1 MAEFTT
7 GTQARTKGTRALA
20 TEGTEVRAP
29 ATGGR
34 QVPSTERS
42 GVGSPVGERGRP
54 EGAEASPPHG
64 ADVRS
69 GAQLL
74 HGSGLPS
81 GEQLLHGSDPPSE
94 ARLVHR
100 SGLAS
105 EERPLQGS
113 VARPEA
119 QPFHRPGVRPLPVT
133 DVRCG
138 AQPLPGAEQPSEAWP
153 VHGSGLPAE
162 ERPLRGVDV
171 PPQARQLPGADVPPQ
186 ASPPP
191 GVDVPP
197 QARPCHESGA
207 PSETL
212 AVDGQEAV
220 VILER
225 VRASVDPEL
234 RAALESLPGSLR
246 RVALY
251 HFGWEHADGTP
262 AAGNA
267 GKAIRPALVLTA
279 AAALGGE
286 RARAAAVRAAVAVEL
301 VHNFT
306 LLHDDVMDRDTTRR
320 HRPTAWTVFGDADAI
335 LAGDALQALALRLLA
350 EDPHP
355 AAAPAAAR
363 LAACVVEL
371 CEGQHEDT
379 AMQGLGPDEVTLD
392 QVLVM
397 AEAKTGA
404 LLGCACA
411 LGALYAGA
419 SAEDVGALDAFGR
432 EAGLAFQLID
442 DVIGIWGDPSRTGK
456 PAGADLAARKKS
468 LPVVAAL
475 TSGTAAAA
483 DLAEL
488 YAAPYTEADLAR
500 TALAVEEAGGRDWAQ
515 AQAADRMAR
524 AMGQLARA
532 VPDPEAAGGLLS
544 LAEFVTRRSA

>member
-7 GTQARTKGTRALA
+7 DTQARA
-20 TEGTEVRAP
+20 TERAAERATERTETLTLTAGGTEAS
-29 ATGGR
+29 ATGGTVASAVG
-34 QVPSTERS
+34 QTGTSAAS
-42 GVGSPVGERGRP
+42 GTV
-54 EGAEASPPHG
+54 AS
-64 ADVRS
+64 V
-69 GAQLL
+69 
-74 HGSGLPS
+74 
-81 GEQLLHGSDPPSE
+81 E
-94 ARLVHR
+94 ARMVTSVEGRAVAPVEARTGASAEGRAEVSAEVRRGASAEEH
-100 SGLAS
+100 SGD
-105 EERPLQGS
+105 
-113 VARPEA
+113 
-119 QPFHRPGVRPLPVT
+119 PVT
-133 DVRCG
+133 TSGPADG
-138 AQPLPGAEQPSEAWP
+138 HEA
-153 VHGSGLPAE
+153 G
-162 ERPLRGVDV
+162 
-171 PPQARQLPGADVPPQ
+171 
-186 ASPPP
+186 
-191 GVDVPP
+191 
-197 QARPCHESGA
+197 
-207 PSETL
+207 
-212 AVDGQEAV
+212 

-225 VRASVDPEL
+225 VRAAVDPAL
-234 RAALESLPGSLR
+234 RRAVESLPGSLR
-246 RVALY
+246 RVALH
-251 HFGWEHADGTP
+251 HFGWEHTDGIP
-262 AAGNA
+262 AAGTA

-286 RARAAAVRAAVAVEL
+286 KARAAAVQAAVAVEL

-355 AAAPAAAR
+355 AAGAAAAR
-363 LAACVVEL
+363 LASCVVEL

-379 AMQGLGPDEVTLD
+379 AMAGRGPDEVTLD

-411 LGALYAGA
+411 IGALYAG
-419 SAEDVGALDAFGR
+419 SSTEDVEAMDAFGR

-475 TSGTAAAA
+475 TSGTVASAG
-483 DLAEL
+483 LAEL
-488 YAAPYTEADLAR
+488 YAAPYDERDLAR
-500 TALAVEEAGGRDWAQ
+500 TVLAVEEAGGRDWAQ
-515 AQAADRMAR
+515 VQAADRMAR

-544 LAEFVTRRSA
+544 LAEFVTRRSS